1 MSYLCDMKII
11 GNTVTNKKFEINRRF
26 NLVESYDDIIPGIPT
41 LIIGFQ
47 SVKKLFPEFNVLKH
61 QINKNLYWTFDK
73 NEKKDK
79 FNQIV
84 IEFVDTCFLRF
95 VNDINFIYIDPIHYS
110 KKKLDKISKKLSELK
125 NPKGIIKD
133 DRVIYIYG
141 DKIIFSFDLDI
152 CEFAG
157 ISRGSIINKFKK
169 LVGGFLDIDEIL
181 IEYGNDIAAL
191 DDSIRY
197 LPFLYSI
204 DNE

>member
-1 MSYLCDMKII
+1 MKII
-11 GNTVTNKKFEINRRF
+11 GNIVTKNFFNINPRF
-26 NLVESYDDIIPGIPT
+26 NMVESYDDIIQGLPT
-41 LIIGFQ
+41 LVIGFKD
-47 SVKKLFPEFNVLKH
+47 VKNLFPTFNILKH
-61 QINKNLYWTFDK
+61 NITDKLYWTFDK

-84 IEFVDTCFLRF
+84 VEFVNICFLQF

-157 ISRGSIINKFKK
+157 ISRDSIINKFKK

-191 DDSIRY
+191 DDNIRY